1 MLEMKRRLVFLICSP
16 ALFEHALLNL
26 LMVLRMQVSR
36 DGHRDCR
43 TPHGTLVPREL
54 LTVEGE
60 IIESTTKRAECTAR
74 RGRGGRV
81 HRSSLLLLLLLL
93 LQLRLNV
100 RMQLGVY
107 VCIRGGVGAVTLA
120 VRMLRLRAGGGDG
133 AASYEAGACSGVAQG
148 ASATACHGRAR
159 H

>member
-60 IIESTTKRAECTAR
+60 MIESTTKRAECTAR

-81 HRSSLLLLLLLL
+81 HRSSLLLLPLLL

-100 RMQLGVY
+100 RMQLRVHI
-107 VCIRGGVGAVTLA
+107 CIRGGVGAVTLA

-133 AASYEAGACSGVAQG
+133 AASYEARACSGVARG
-148 ASATACHGRAR
+148 ASATACHGGAR

>member
-1 MLEMKRRLVFLICSP
+1 M
-16 ALFEHALLNL
+16 
-26 LMVLRMQVSR
+26 
-36 DGHRDCR
+36 
-43 TPHGTLVPREL
+43 PREL
-54 LTVEGE
+54 LTFEGE
-60 IIESTTKRAECTAR
+60 IIESTAKRAECAAR
-74 RGRGGRV
+74 RGWGGRV
-81 HRSSLLLLLLLL
+81 HRSGSSLLLLLL

-133 AASYEAGACSGVAQG
+133 AASYEARACSGVARG